1 MAKHQT
7 TTILLLLILGITLFT
22 SVALVSA
29 KTDDVVVEEES
40 SYVLEFTD
48 HNHDDAIGSRGK
60 LVFIKYFAPW
70 CGHCKNLAP
79 TWKALAEEFKD
90 DLTVDIATVDC
101 TVYKSICERIGIKG
115 FPTLKLY
122 ENGKELETYK
132 GPRSLDALK
141 GFVEDNLQGKM

>member
-1 MAKHQT
+1 MLTCA
-7 TTILLLLILGITLFT
+7 LFSRITL
-22 SVALVSA
+22 
-29 KTDDVVVEEES
+29 
-40 SYVLEFTD
+40 VL
-48 HNHDDAIGSRGK
+48 IG
-60 LVFIKYFAPW
+60 